1 MQFWNFLAIR
11 LLQAFFVVFVVVSI
25 VFFVSRTVGSPET
38 FLLPFD
44 ATNAD
49 IEALREN
56 LGLNDPM
63 IIQYGN
69 FLWELL
75 QLDFGNSFRGGG
87 ISTIESI
94 GDRSVNTFKLG
105 GAALVVAIGGSVPLG
120 IIAALRRGKP
130 VDWLA
135 RLVAV
140 IGQATPSFWLGLMMI
155 FFFAVEL
162 GWFPTGG
169 ASGFKS
175 LILPAISLGLLEMAA
190 IMRLTR
196 SGMIEVMD
204 TDFIRT
210 ARAKGLNERVV
221 IVRHAVRHALLP
233 VVTVMGIGVGRL
245 IAGSVIIEVVFAW
258 PGIGRLIIDSIQQ
271 NDFPMVQTAIIVLAA
286 SISLANVLV
295 DVSYRIIDPRI
306 RAGGL

>member
-11 LLQAFFVVFVVVSI
+11 LMQAFFVVFIVVSI

-44 ATNAD
+44 ATNAE
-49 IEALREN
+49 IETLREN
-56 LGLNDPM
+56 LGLNDH
-63 IIQYGN
+63 IVVQYGKY
-69 FLWELL
+69 LWELL

-87 ISTIESI
+87 TSTIGSI

-105 GAALVVAIGGSVPLG
+105 AAALVFAIATSVPLG
-120 IIAALRRGKP
+120 IAAALNRGKP
-130 VDWLA
+130 IDWLA
-135 RLVAV
+135 RLLAV

-169 ASGFKS
+169 AKGFKS
-175 LILPAISLGLLEMAA
+175 LILPALSLGLLEMAA

-210 ARAKGLNERVV
+210 ARAKGLSERVV

-233 VVTVMGIGVGRL
+233 VVTVLGIGLGRL

-258 PGIGRLIIDSIQQ
+258 PGIGRLIIDSIVQ

-286 SISLANVLV
+286 TISLANVVV
-295 DVSYRIIDPRI
+295 DVSYRVIDPRI
-306 RAGGL
+306 RAGSL